1 MTDAPILIIVP
12 ILSFGMAFVW
22 LFYFVAVPILRVLY
36 RRNQER
42 EQLEREASLEALRAQ
57 RVRQGALSS

>member
-1 MTDAPILIIVP
+1 MSPLLAAALVAVA
-12 ILSFGMAFVW
+12 GVVVAFA
-22 LFYFVAVPILRVLY
+22 FYFVAVPILRVLY